1 MARAQIQTAHSARKQ
16 RYKCESHSYPGT
28 MGTWCS
34 DSTYIRFL
42 VECGTLQL
50 PQGKKKRDAVLLQEE
65 RDAQPATE
73 ETGCHEPSA
82 LAFNAVYL
90 PQKEQYDEQE
100 YEEAQQATA
109 DILFPIA
116 VVETATDASSLLVT
130 GI

>member
-1 MARAQIQTAHSARKQ
+1 MARKHIQTAHSAKKQ
-16 RYKCESHSYPGT
+16 HYKCESHSYPGT
-28 MGTWCS
+28 MGTWRS

-65 RDAQPATE
+65 IVVAQPATE

-90 PQKEQYDEQE
+90 PQKEQY
-100 YEEAQQATA
+100 EEAQQATA
-109 DILFPIA
+109 DIFPIA